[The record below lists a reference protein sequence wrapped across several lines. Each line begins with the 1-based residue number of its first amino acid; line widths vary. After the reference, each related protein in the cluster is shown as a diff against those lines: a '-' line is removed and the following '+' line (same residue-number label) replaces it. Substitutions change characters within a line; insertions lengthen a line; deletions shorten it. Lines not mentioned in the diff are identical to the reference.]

1 MPFLR
6 YLKDTFAVNN
16 ISRFSLLQTAQN
28 STAAAPASQNPFM
41 QAAMLQKQPQANVVA
56 EVASTLKISEKDLEA
71 FKADR
76 FICGQVPECP
86 PPPELC

>member
-1 MPFLR
+1 M
-6 YLKDTFAVNN
+6 
-16 ISRFSLLQTAQN
+16 FSLLQNAQTSN
-28 STAAAPASQNPFM
+28 ATVAAANQNPFM
-41 QAAMLQKQPQANVVA
+41 QAAMQQKQPQVNTVA
-56 EVASTLKISEKDLEA
+56 EVASTLKITDKDLEA